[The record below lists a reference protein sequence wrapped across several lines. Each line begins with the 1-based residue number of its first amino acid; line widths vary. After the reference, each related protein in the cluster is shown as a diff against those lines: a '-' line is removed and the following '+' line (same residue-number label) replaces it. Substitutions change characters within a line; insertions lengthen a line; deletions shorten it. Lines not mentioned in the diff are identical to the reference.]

1 MSLQAALV
9 EHGAPTLA
17 GLKPASLF
25 RYQPEEGADFGAQF
39 LACRRAL
46 GERGLVLTVL
56 KGCSRTGACLIYLYR
71 AQALEGLL
79 GREEYASFLREM
91 GYAGGEGLRGSLRR
105 LSARLCLEG
114 EFPHEIGVFLGYPLE
129 DVKGFIRHKGKHF
142 TLCGCWKCYG
152 DPREAARQFRRFS
165 RCTDHYCRRFA
176 AGATLAQLAVAAE
189 GGITPFPP
197 PGSAPCS
204 PG

>member
-1 MSLQAALV
+1 MSLQSALV
-9 EHGAPTLA
+9 LHCAPTLA

-25 RYQPEEGADFGAQF
+25 RFQQEGSGFIRQF
-39 LACRRAL
+39 LVCRQVL
-46 GERGLVLTVL
+46 EGRGLVLTLL
-56 KGCSRTGACLIYLYR
+56 KGCRRRGAWLVYLYR
-71 AQALEGLL
+71 VGALEALL
-79 GREEYASFLREM
+79 GRPEHQAFLREL
-91 GYAGGEGLRGSLRR
+91 GYAQGEGLRGCLRQ
-105 LSARLCLEG
+105 LAARVCLER

-129 DVKGFIRHKGKHF
+129 DVKGFIRHKGRHF

-152 DPREAARQFRRFS
+152 DPAAAARQFRRFS